1 MNTEVN
7 NTTLLYNYPDT
18 TLYLNQ
24 YKNTFP
30 KDGFIKIP
38 YLSPKGVIEP
48 NLVYK
53 TKKYKTSYLY
63 IVKKK
68 YNFDIKKE
76 YDAECIIEHVSVND
90 ENKKVFLCF
99 PLIRMIHNAER
110 NQIDQLITQSE
121 RNSDFVELE
130 SSLHLNLNDL
140 IIRIDDPHDVIMNRE
155 ENLFIFKNPI
165 YVSTNF
171 DTLRKQ
177 DTSERLFQYNPN
189 HTKIIKAEQI
199 KKEGFENMISSF
211 YPSFLKSKPSTI
223 MEGYTLNDSY
233 IQTRDLE
240 QYMNDNFKEIS
251 VVATNRVEQMKNIL
265 VLLIIVGSC
274 SMVVPFIYKFL
285 IVDIVSN
292 YIDISKQSGSVI
304 SLSVTL
310 FLFIIAMGLHILLAK
325 NIKLED
331 QIIGF
336 WILIACGICFF
347 TILIS
352 RMINPNRYSLLT
364 GDEESNSYR
373 TISFEIFKIPIQ
385 MLTTDD
391 AKNLL
396 FPFIGIVCYYLLV
409 GLLIGLLAKGGQ
421 KELLLPIF
429 TVYIVPF
436 LILIGLRFSMLTSII
451 QSKPVDENSSPN
463 T

>member
-1 MNTEVN
+1 
-7 NTTLLYNYPDT
+7 
-18 TLYLNQ
+18 
-24 YKNTFP
+24 
-30 KDGFIKIP
+30 
-38 YLSPKGVIEP
+38 
-48 NLVYK
+48 
-53 TKKYKTSYLY
+53 
-63 IVKKK
+63 VKKK

-76 YDAECIIEHVSVND
+76 YYAECIIEHVSVND

-223 MEGYTLNDSY
+223 MEGYTQNDSY

-240 QYMNDNFKEIS
+240 QYMNDNFKELS

-265 VLLIIVGSC
+265 VLLIVVGSC

-352 RMINPNRYSLLT
+352 RMINPKKYSLLT
-364 GDEESNSYR
+364 GDGVSTSY
-373 TISFEIFKIPIQ
+373 TNINFEILSGPLIRMMKEPGKF
-385 MLTTDD
+385 
-391 AKNLL
+391 L
-396 FPFIGIVCYYLLV
+396 FLFIGIICYYLLV

-421 KELLLPIF
+421 KELLLPVF

-436 LILIGLRFSMLTSII
+436 LILIGVRFSILTPIF
-451 QSKPVDENSSPN
+451 SKREESPTSS

>member
-223 MEGYTLNDSY
+223 MEGYTQNDSY

-240 QYMNDNFKEIS
+240 QYMNDNFKELS

-265 VLLIIVGSC
+265 VLLIVVGSC

-292 YIDISKQSGSVI
+292 YIVDISKQSGSVI

-352 RMINPNRYSLLT
+352 RMINPKKYSLLT
-364 GDEESNSYR
+364 GDGVSTSY
-373 TISFEIFKIPIQ
+373 TNINFEILSGPLIRMMKEPGKF
-385 MLTTDD
+385 
-391 AKNLL
+391 L
-396 FPFIGIVCYYLLV
+396 FFFIGIICYYLLV

-421 KELLLPIF
+421 KELLLPVF

-436 LILIGLRFSMLTSII
+436 LILIGVRFSILTPIF
-451 QSKPVDENSSPN
+451 SKREESS
-463 T
+463 TSSTE